1 MERKYG
7 LCFAGGGGKGSYQ
20 LGVWKALKS
29 LGKDLE
35 IKAVSGASI
44 GALNAAMF
52 ATGAIDTAEAEWKKI
67 KNTDFLSLNTSTGYC
82 SRKHFRKIMDR
93 AIDYDALKFS
103 EIRCFAGIAK
113 VQEYSYLPDGILGL
127 GMDYLKYPSF
137 SAIKEDVDRSV
148 QEMEAEYREINKLEK
163 EQIIDILTASSAMPV
178 VYKPVEIDGAKY
190 IDGGMVDN
198 VPIRP
203 LIEDAE
209 CSDLIIVK
217 LHKDNEY
224 NLYVAS
230 RADSIMEITPSKSI
244 GDGLLDGTLD
254 FNSSH
259 VEFRMQLGFYDTLRA
274 FDIAERKKLGIPY
287 TKEELAEKE
296 RKDIEKAEQMA
307 RMGNSL
313 DKAAQTRSSFDNL
326 LGKYGKKYGIDLNIK

>member
-1 MERKYG
+1 
-7 LCFAGGGGKGSYQ
+7 
-20 LGVWKALKS
+20 
-29 LGKDLE
+29 
-35 IKAVSGASI
+35 
-44 GALNAAMF
+44 
-52 ATGAIDTAEAEWKKI
+52 
-67 KNTDFLSLNTSTGYC
+67 
-82 SRKHFRKIMDR
+82 
-93 AIDYDALKFS
+93 
-103 EIRCFAGIAK
+103 
-113 VQEYSYLPDGILGL
+113 
-127 GMDYLKYPSF
+127 MDYLKYPSF